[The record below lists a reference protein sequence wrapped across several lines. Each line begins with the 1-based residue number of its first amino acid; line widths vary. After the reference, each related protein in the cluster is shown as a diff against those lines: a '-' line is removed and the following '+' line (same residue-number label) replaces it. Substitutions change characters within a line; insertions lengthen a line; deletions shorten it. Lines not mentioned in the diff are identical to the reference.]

1 MLDLTGIRSSNY
13 MQLKCDIIRH
23 FSNMLL
29 KIDQIDQLLLV
40 PMAIR
45 LYFLCTA
52 AMFVGM
58 VEPEE
63 RSHANETS
71 YSDTYTAS
79 LEKREGEGERKGG
92 REGGR
97 ERGGYMNREKEEE
110 S

>member
-1 MLDLTGIRSSNY
+1 
-13 MQLKCDIIRH
+13 
-23 FSNMLL
+23 MLL
-29 KIDQIDQLLLV
+29 KIDQLLLV
-40 PMAIR
+40 AMAIR
-45 LYFLCTA
+45 LYFFCTA
-52 AMFVGM
+52 AMFVGT